1 MVETQ
6 QHFQRRLGALGRKH
20 AAMGNGYTT
29 KVGRDGL
36 IIVKPKRRI
45 HTGFPFK
52 GLLALVLGFF
62 VFKAFMLASLSEI
75 TYSERVEKLQQGTHV
90 EQAGAYLMQ
99 IDPVTR
105 GIAGFLEPL
114 AK

>member
-6 QHFQRRLGALGRKH
+6 QHFQQRLGALGRKH

-29 KVGRDGL
+29 KVQSDGL
-36 IIVKPKRRI
+36 IVVKPRYR
-45 HTGFPFK
+45 TQRNVPLR
-52 GLLALVLGFF
+52 GLLALALGFF

-75 TYSERVEKLQQGTHV
+75 TYNERIAKLQQGTQI
-90 EQAGAYLMQ
+90 EQAGSYLMQ

-105 GIAGFLEPL
+105 FIAGFLEPIT
-114 AK
+114 K